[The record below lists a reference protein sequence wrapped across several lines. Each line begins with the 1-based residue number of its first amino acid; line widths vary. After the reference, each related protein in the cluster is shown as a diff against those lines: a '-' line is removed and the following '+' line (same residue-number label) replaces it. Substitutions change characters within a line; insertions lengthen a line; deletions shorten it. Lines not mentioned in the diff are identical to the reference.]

1 MKNITEYITEKLVL
15 NKNTFKNNYDK
26 DMSRFIQ
33 KHNISPK
40 DAAYFNKYYK
50 EDPKKF
56 FGDYT
61 AAGFDEFCAST
72 LELLMMIA
80 GCLIEDNMPAADF
93 GELGYKHYRGKCNP
107 YNFSWF
113 DEEDSNGDTVLEC
126 IQKWI
131 DNNYSEFLE
140 LYNTCKKYKIT
151 QDDAWDFYNHDED
164 E

>member
-15 NKNTFKNNYDK
+15 NKDTFKNNYDK
-26 DMSRFIQ
+26 TMSRFIK
-33 KHNISPK
+33 KHKISQQ
-40 DAAYFNKYYK
+40 DAEYFNKYYT

-56 FGDYT
+56 FDPY
-61 AAGFDEFCAST
+61 AAGFDEFYAST

-80 GCLIEDNMPAADF
+80 GCLIEDNLPVSEYDS
-93 GELGYKHYRGKCNP
+93 LGYKGYKGKCNP

-113 DEEDSNGDTVLEC
+113 DEENSNGNTILEC

-131 DNNYSEFLE
+131 DDNYSEFLE
-140 LYNTCKKYKIT
+140 MYNTCKKYEIT